1 MNGLFAYGQK
11 SLVAASALCLL
22 AFGQTSSAIGAEAT
36 PIIISPEHAVGAF
49 QESAISAEP
58 VALHFEDP
66 RLSRVGKLSFLGSLE
81 LKSEDSRFGGLS
93 SLQLSA
99 DGSQFLAISD
109 RGYWVGG
116 ILDHQGDRMTGLR
129 NVVIAPLLDLNGSP
143 LIEVS
148 KEAGDAEAIAEIPG
162 SGIIVSFEG
171 RDARLWHYG
180 VSMTDY
186 ARPVTPRPL
195 PLPLDVVKE
204 IRALP
209 WNGGIE
215 AMTSLPGGTL
225 VAIAEDSNRSD
236 DLLDGWIISSSQ
248 IARFKYRM
256 TENFRPTD
264 LATLPDGNLILLERR
279 FSLLKGLA
287 ARIRTIKAED
297 LLNGGPI
304 EGEEIATLAF
314 PFNVDNMEG
323 IAVRENE
330 RGDTLIYLVS
340 DDNYHPLQRTLLM
353 SFKLEDEYYFGDER
367 QLARAGD
374 EEETAAPEK
383 P

>member
-11 SLVAASALCLL
+11 SLIAASTLCLL
-22 AFGQTSSAIGAEAT
+22 AFGQSHSALAAEAT

-49 QESAISAEP
+49 QESVISAEP
-58 VALHFEDP
+58 VTLHFEDP
-66 RLSRVGKLSFLGSLE
+66 RLTRVGKLSFLGSLE
-81 LKSEDSRFGGLS
+81 LKSEDPRFGGLS
-93 SLQLSA
+93 SLQISS

-116 ILDHQGDRMTGLR
+116 LLDHQGDQVAGLR

-143 LIEVS
+143 LTEIS

-171 RDARLWHYG
+171 KDARLWHYG

-204 IRALP
+204 IRSLP

-225 VAIAEDSNRSD
+225 IAIAEDSNHSD

-248 IARFKYRM
+248 IAKFKYRM

-264 LATLPDGNLILLERR
+264 LATLPDGNLVLLERR
-279 FSLLKGLA
+279 FNLLKGLA
-287 ARIRTIKAED
+287 ARIRTIKADD
-297 LLNGGPI
+297 LLNGDPV

-367 QLARAGD
+367 QVARAED
-374 EEETAAPEK
+374 EEKAGTSAQP
-383 P
+383 